1 MLGFDRIWQP
11 PARFLDRIHFV
22 EIWVRKCSSF
32 EEERR
37 ADREFWA
44 ALTPEQRVAAV
55 EELRQEWART
65 RGTDEDLQGLR
76 RSARVL
82 QRTRR

>member
-1 MLGFDRIWQP
+1 M
-11 PARFLDRIHFV
+11 
-22 EIWVRKCSSF
+22 RKCSSF

-37 ADREFWA
+37 ADREFWST
-44 ALTPEQRVAAV
+44 LPPDERVAAV
-55 EELRQEWART
+55 EELRQEWARM